1 MAERSATLRVGKA
14 SGGLLMLS
22 VAMAAGIF
30 AFDLS
35 LPLDI
40 AGGVPY
46 VALVLIG
53 LWLPWRHSLL
63 VLAAIGSAL
72 TFIGFLFPAE
82 VEFPWAGML
91 NRALALLAIWAVA
104 VLAFERKKSE
114 AALNASRQLLR
125 TVIDAVPAAINA
137 KDTEGRYVFMNAYQ
151 AEALGVDTEGVIGR
165 TPADIAGSA
174 YAASL
179 RAGDAQV
186 IYGGHGQINEEF
198 NFTPSGG
205 EPQTWLMTRA
215 PVFDGAGEVGQ
226 VVTVALDVTEQKKT
240 EERAR
245 QHQADLAH
253 ALRVST
259 MGEMVATFAH
269 EINQP
274 LAAVV
279 NYARGAMRRLRA
291 GSVAPDELVEVFEQ
305 LSGQAERASEIV
317 RRASRFVR
325 TSDLTRVSTD
335 INRLVNRVASLTQA
349 DARGKGVAIAFDLAE
364 KLPSVRV
371 DTLQVEQVVLNL
383 MRNGIE
389 AMADARSPDPTLT
402 IRTAMAGDA
411 ALEVAISD
419 RGPGIPDDVADKILE
434 PYFTT
439 KPEGMGMGLSISRTL
454 VEAYGGRLW
463 VTRNDGGGA
472 TFHFTLPI
480 TEENQEDDDA

>member
-1 MAERSATLRVGKA
+1 MVEKSSTFRVGKA
-14 SGGLLMLS
+14 SGGLLVLS
-22 VAMAAGIF
+22 VAMAVGIF
-30 AFDLS
+30 AVDLS
-35 LPLDI
+35 MPSGF

-53 LWLPWRHSLL
+53 LWLPWRNSLL
-63 VLAAIGSAL
+63 VVATVGSAL
-72 TFIGFLFPAE
+72 TIIGFLFPAE
-82 VEFPWAGML
+82 IEFRWDGML
-91 NRALALLAIWAVA
+91 NRALALLAIWATA
-104 VLAFERKKSE
+104 VLAVERKKAE

-165 TPADIAGSA
+165 TPADIAGAA

-179 RAGDAQV
+179 RDGDAQV
-186 IYGGHGQINEEF
+186 INGGHGRVNEEF
-198 NFTPSGG
+198 NFTPLGG

-215 PVFDGAGEVGQ
+215 PVFDAAGEVGQ

-305 LSGQAERASEIV
+305 LCGQAERASEIV

-325 TSDLTRVSTD
+325 TGDLTRVSND
-335 INRLVNRVASLTQA
+335 INRLVKRVASLTQA
-349 DARGKGVAIAFDLAE
+349 DARRKGVAIEFDLAE

-371 DTLQVEQVVLNL
+371 DTLQIEQVVLNL

-389 AMADARSPDPTLT
+389 AMADARSPHSTLAV
-402 IRTAMAGDA
+402 RTAMAGDA

-419 RGPGIPDDVADKILE
+419 CGPGIAEDVADKIFE

-463 VTRNDGGGA
+463 VRRNDDGGA

>member
-1 MAERSATLRVGKA
+1 M
-14 SGGLLMLS
+14 
-22 VAMAAGIF
+22 
-30 AFDLS
+30 
-35 LPLDI
+35 
-40 AGGVPY
+40 
-46 VALVLIG
+46 
-53 LWLPWRHSLL
+53 
-63 VLAAIGSAL
+63 
-72 TFIGFLFPAE
+72 
-82 VEFPWAGML
+82 
-91 NRALALLAIWAVA
+91 
-104 VLAFERKKSE
+104 
-114 AALNASRQLLR
+114 
-125 TVIDAVPAAINA
+125 
-137 KDTEGRYVFMNAYQ
+137 
-151 AEALGVDTEGVIGR
+151 
-165 TPADIAGSA
+165 
-174 YAASL
+174 AASL
-179 RAGDAQV
+179 CAGDAQV
-186 IYGGHGQINEEF
+186 IYGGYGRVNEEF

-215 PVFDGAGEVGQ
+215 PVFDTAGEVGQ

-279 NYARGAMRRLRA
+279 NYARGAMRRVRA
-291 GSVAPDELVEVFEQ
+291 GSVAPEELVEVFEQ

-325 TSDLTRVSTD
+325 TSDLTRVSAD
-335 INRLVNRVASLTQA
+335 INQLVDRVASLTQA

-364 KLPSVRV
+364 NLPSVRV

-383 MRNGIE
+383 IRNSIE
-389 AMADARSPDPTLT
+389 AMADAGSPDPTLT

-463 VTRNDGGGA
+463 VTRNDDGGA

-480 TEENQEDDDA
+480 TEENQDDDDG